1 MIYAYAIIQK
11 YRSVQRFLWQPSFRY
26 FHFNGAGSWMC
37 VNFRAA
43 FKNAHSRFP
52 RRRRVT
58 VCTHPRFMA
67 CYCICLVRISFVHIF
82 RDKSSRAINH
92 PINSLLSMSNVL
104 SRWNIEILRALKRSF
119 FGNNFFYRWVII
131 ENRKISGPTE
141 ENTNNHCRF
150 NIKRIVRS

>member
-1 MIYAYAIIQK
+1 MLCNYYTEK
-11 YRSVQRFLWQPSFRY
+11 YYSLARLCFDIPWQSLIWEYRDDICMCHNSEISKRSEDPLATSFRY

-58 VCTHPRFMA
+58 VCT
-67 CYCICLVRISFVHIF
+67 CDSWCIIAYVSWEYLSCIF
-82 RDKSSRAINH
+82 RDESSHVINH

-104 SRWNIEILRALKRSF
+104 NHVPLKYWNIAGFKD
-119 FGNNFFYRWVII
+119 
-131 ENRKISGPTE
+131 IS
-141 ENTNNHCRF
+141 
-150 NIKRIVRS
+150 